1 LIDTLAVRPS
11 IFVRLFG
18 NREYYE
24 ALLKIALPVAF
35 QNLIMSSLNMVSM
48 IFIGQ
53 LGETSVAAIALAN
66 QVFFLL
72 QLALFGLFSGSAM
85 FTAQLWGRRNLVGI
99 HKVLGL
105 SLSLGVLV
113 AALFTVIAL
122 VFPEQFLR
130 IYSKDERVIA
140 LGAEFLRTFGPAYF
154 FITVTFCFASVLR
167 STGQVRLPVLV
178 STGALVLNTL
188 LSWVLIFGMAGI
200 PKMGLQGAALA
211 GLIARILECSTL
223 ISIIYL
229 QKSPIAASPLQM
241 FGFERSF
248 VGRVLKSILPVTA
261 QEVAWSLGITS
272 FNAIY
277 ARIGTDAIAAMN
289 IVGTIEQMGMV
300 LVFALG
306 MGSSVLVGNL
316 IGAEE
321 YAKAYQ
327 YAGWTLRL
335 AIAMGLVVGGGL
347 LVFSPLLLTLYKVNP
362 QVIQYARAVLTILA
376 CLVWM
381 RAANTILIVGILRS
395 GGDTGFSFFMETGT
409 MWCVGV
415 PLAWMGAF
423 IFGLPVYWVYVLA
436 MMDELTKFIIGNWR
450 YYSHRWIHNLAAS
463 V

>member
-1 LIDTLAVRPS
+1 MIDTLAVRPS